1 MKVSELFKNV
11 YQNYYQQ
18 LILFNLILIF
28 AGILETTSLIFLAP
42 IFDNILNNDLSNSSF
57 LTQKIYL
64 FFENYNLELTI
75 EILLLLFILSTL
87 VSSLLSTLCVYF
99 SEKIKFSYGRHLM
112 SITLQNLF
120 SLKWKFFSR
129 VKQGTLLNTINR
141 ELQIII
147 STLSIFARVIANL
160 VQFLIIAILPL
171 MISWKLVLIMFIT
184 IIIIFLPFIKVSKY
198 TKKIGDLDT
207 QAHRNF
213 LSILQEILT
222 GLKIVVGNSLQ
233 NFSINQ
239 ILGKYLTLIKVAI
252 IRAVMFAGIS
262 NAILPVSAIGFA
274 ILYYVSFNFLELTL
288 VELTVVVVSFM
299 RMTSKLGLVVRE
311 KSQLDSSLASL
322 RQLNFINKKN
332 KKFIFK
338 NGKNIIKKFSSK
350 IEFKNV
356 NYSYDQK
363 NLVLKNCNIDF
374 IKGNVYGIMGESGSG
389 KTTIIDLIMGFDF
402 PTKGNIK
409 IDNKNIEDLNINQ
422 LRKKIGYISQETI
435 LFNTSILNNILWTN
449 SNASKKDV
457 EKIINRS
464 KAFNFIKKLPN
475 GLNTLTGDRGAS
487 LSGGQIQRI
496 SLLRA
501 MIKDPEII
509 ILDEG
514 TSALDIINEKYVI
527 QFLKKF
533 KKVKTIIIVA
543 HKLSALQYSDKIYI
557 INKGNVLKKTTYQI
571 LKNINKA
578 KEKKAK

>member
-1 MKVSELFKNV
+1 MKVSELFKNI
-11 YQNYYQQ
+11 YQNYLRQ
-18 LILFNLILIF
+18 LILFSLILIF

-42 IFDNILNNDLSNSSF
+42 IFDNILNNNLSNSSF
-57 LTQKIYL
+57 ITQKIYHL
-64 FFENYNLELTI
+64 FGNLSLEPTI

-87 VSSLLSTLCVYF
+87 ASSLLSTLCVYF
-99 SEKIKFSYGRHLM
+99 SEKIKFSYGHHLM
-112 SITLQNLF
+112 SVTLKNLF
-120 SLKWKFFSR
+120 SLKWKFFSK
-129 VKQGTLLNTINR
+129 VKQGTLLNTLNR

-160 VQFLIIAILPL
+160 VQFLIIVILPL
-171 MISWKLVLIMFIT
+171 TISWKLVLVMFGT

-198 TKKIGDLDT
+198 AKKIGDIDS

-233 NFSINQ
+233 NSSINQ

-252 IRAVMFAGIS
+252 LRAVMFAGIS
-262 NAILPVSAIGFA
+262 NAILPVTAIGFT
-274 ILYYVSFNFLELTL
+274 ILYFVSFNFLELTL
-288 VELTVVVVSFM
+288 VELTVVIASFM

-338 NGKNIIKKFSSK
+338 NGKKIIKKFNSK

-363 NLVLKNCNIDF
+363 NLVLKKCNIDF
-374 IKGNVYGIMGESGSG
+374 IKGKIYGIMGESGSG

-409 IDNKNIEDLNINQ
+409 IDNENIEEINLDK

-449 SNASKKDV
+449 SNANKKDV
-457 EKIINRS
+457 EKIIKKS

-475 GLNTLTGDRGAS
+475 GLNTLAGDRGAS

-514 TSALDIINEKYVI
+514 TSALDIINEKHVI
-527 QFLKKF
+527 QFLTRYKGI
-533 KKVKTIIIVA
+533 KTIIIVA
-543 HKLSALQYSDKIYI
+543 HKLSALQHSDKIYI
-557 INKGNVLKKTTYQI
+557 LNNGNILKKTTYKK
-571 LKNINKA
+571 LKIVKKV

>member
-18 LILFNLILIF
+18 LILFSLILIF